1 MSDHP
6 MGFLPQPSASAMG
19 FHIAITTGDNT
30 RLSVEPIRS
39 FPYLLCDCAFP
50 SLMNAPEAGL
60 MRSGWRRPSITSSM
74 ASPEPIG
81 IACTKIGLLLLVRWF
96 SRLKLSV
103 TSLIHFSFSEPYVN
117 VSCTLSADGVGASR
131 WDFDLQLERTLTNK
145 SAEAAQIAALTT
157 VDRRLRVGFPDRFIY
172 PQRAME
178 HCRATASVG
187 EC

>member
-1 MSDHP
+1 MSDQP

-30 RLSVEPIRS
+30 RLSVGPIRS

-103 TSLIHFSFSEPYVN
+103 AWLIHFSFSEPYVK
-117 VSCTLSADGVGASR
+117 VSCTLSADGVGTSLL
-131 WDFDLQLERTLTNK
+131 DFDLQLKRRLANR
-145 SAEAAQIAALTT
+145 SREAAQIAALITG
-157 VDRRLRVGFPDRFIY
+157 DRRVRVGSPDRFIC
-172 PQRAME
+172 PQRATE
-178 HCRATASVG
+178 
-187 EC
+187 